1 MVTQDSINQLI
12 TLSREYNKE
21 CYFEGDPI
29 IFPKHFAL
37 LMQGKPGLFCSI
49 NESKSC
55 SGFSVRESSAACT
68 TAYDNTTASDKE
80 GEDPIPT
87 FVPTLKDVE
96 IAGIIA
102 AHLAWGRRD
111 MIIRDCKRAFDEM
124 CWQPYN
130 YVMAGKYKDDDA
142 SLHRTIKWSE
152 FAQICTNLKEFYS
165 NNSTLE
171 SLDADQIRVQIYS
184 QKSNPKAANKKIHM
198 FRRWMVRN
206 DGVVDL
212 GLWKNSTPAQLVIPL
227 DVHVHRSAI
236 NLGITSRRGADI
248 TTAKEITDF
257 LKTIFPDDPCKGD
270 FALFAYA
277 ATKLKEQEIANKGKQ
292 SAKAKSNG
300 NIKESNI

>member
-1 MVTQDSINQLI
+1 MIPQESINQLI
-12 TLSREYNKE
+12 ELSEAYNKE

-37 LMQGKPGLFCSI
+37 IMEGKDGIFKFTNKEIPFGGGVEMGLNNEILPGNGSNNCHYKSYVPSMQ
-49 NESKSC
+49 
-55 SGFSVRESSAACT
+55 
-68 TAYDNTTASDKE
+68 
-80 GEDPIPT
+80 
-87 FVPTLKDVE
+87 DVE

-124 CWQPYN
+124 GWRPYD
-130 YVMAGKYKDDDA
+130 YVMAGRYRDDDA

-152 FAQICTNLKEFYS
+152 FAQICSNLREYFSKNE
-165 NNSTLE
+165 TLE
-171 SLDADQIRVQIYS
+171 TIDADKIRVDIFG

-212 GLWKNSTPAQLVIPL
+212 GLWKNTSPATLTIPL

-236 NLGITSRRGADI
+236 NLGITSRKSADL
-248 TTAKEITDF
+248 TTATEITDF
-257 LKTIFPDDPCKGD
+257 LKKVFPDDPCKGD

-277 ATKLKEQEIANKGKQ
+277 ATKLKEQEQ
-292 SAKAKSNG
+292 AKKR
-300 NIKESNI
+300 

>member
-1 MVTQDSINQLI
+1 MIPQESINQLI
-12 TLSREYNKE
+12 ELSEAYNKE

-37 LMQGKPGLFCSI
+37 IMEGKDGIFKFTNKEIRCVPSMQ
-49 NESKSC
+49 
-55 SGFSVRESSAACT
+55 
-68 TAYDNTTASDKE
+68 
-80 GEDPIPT
+80 
-87 FVPTLKDVE
+87 DVE

-124 CWQPYN
+124 GWRPYD
-130 YVMAGKYKDDDA
+130 YVMAGRYRDDDA

-152 FAQICTNLKEFYS
+152 FAQICSNLREYFSKNE
-165 NNSTLE
+165 TLE
-171 SLDADQIRVQIYS
+171 TIDADKIRVDIFG

-212 GLWKNSTPAQLVIPL
+212 GLWKNTSPATLTIPL

-236 NLGITSRRGADI
+236 NLGITSRKSADL
-248 TTAKEITDF
+248 TTAMEITDF
-257 LKTIFPDDPCKGD
+257 LKTVFPDDPCKGD

-277 ATKLKEQEIANKGKQ
+277 ATKLKEQEQ
-292 SAKAKSNG
+292 AKKR
-300 NIKESNI
+300 